1 MRRVVITGMGIVS
14 CIGNEQTEVLRSLR
28 ESRSGIRFQPD
39 YQAKGLRCQL
49 AGSIENLALEERIP
63 RKLYRFMGDAAAY
76 SYIAMQ
82 EAIAQAGL
90 TTEQISHPRT
100 GLLMG
105 SGGASTEDIVEAADI
120 LRERGVRRVGPYR
133 VTSTMGSTVS
143 ACLST
148 AFGIKGMNA
157 TVSSAC
163 STSAHC
169 IGYGTELIQW
179 GKQDIVFAGGGE
191 AEHWSQSVLFDAMG
205 AFSTR
210 YNDTPTKASRPYDA
224 HRDGFIIAGGG
235 GVMVLE
241 EREHALRRGA
251 TILAEVTGY
260 GTASDGYDMV
270 APSGEGAARAMTMA
284 LEEVSR
290 PIDYVNT
297 HGTSTQAGDL
307 VELQAMQQAFG
318 DALPPFSSTKSLTGH
333 SLGAAGIHE
342 AIYSVLMLRNGFIAA
357 SANIDE
363 VDPGV
368 GDLPLVRQRQDG
380 ALQQVMSNSFGFG
393 GTNVSLV
400 FGAAD

>member
-14 CIGNEQTEVLRSLR
+14 CIGNQQSEVLQSLR
-28 ESRSGIRFQPD
+28 DGRSGIRFQPE
-39 YQAKGLRCQL
+39 YQAMGLRCQI
-49 AGSIENLALEERIP
+49 AGSIENLNLEERIP

-76 SYIAMQ
+76 SYIAME

-90 TTEQISHPRT
+90 SEAEISHPRT

-105 SGGASTEDIVEAADI
+105 SGGASTQDIVEAADI

-169 IGYGTELIQW
+169 IGYGMELIQW

-205 AFSTR
+205 AFPTHH
-210 YNDTPTKASRPYDA
+210 NDNPTQASRPYDA
-224 HRDGFIIAGGG
+224 NREGFVIAGGG

-241 EREHALRRGA
+241 EREHAIKRGA
-251 TILAEVTGY
+251 TILAELVGY

-270 APSGEGAARAMTMA
+270 APSGDGAQRAMAQA
-284 LEEVSR
+284 LEGLER
-290 PIDYVNT
+290 PIDYINT

-307 VELQAMQQAFG
+307 VELDAMKTAF
-318 DALPPFSSTKSLTGH
+318 ANQVPPFSSTKSLTGH

-342 AIYSVLMLRNGFIAA
+342 AIYSVLMMREGLMAA
-357 SANIDE
+357 SANIETLDS
-363 VDPGV
+363 GV
-368 GDLPLVRQRQDG
+368 GDLPVLRQRRDQP
-380 ALQQVMSNSFGFG
+380 LRQVMSNSFGFG

>member
-14 CIGNEQTEVLRSLR
+14 CIGNEQTEVLQSLR
-28 ESRSGIRFQPD
+28 EGHSGIRFQPD
-39 YQAKGLRCQL
+39 YQAQGLRCQI

-76 SYIAMQ
+76 SYIAME

-90 TTEQISHPRT
+90 GPELISHPRT

-105 SGGASTEDIVEAADI
+105 SGGASTQDIVEAADI
-120 LRERGVRRVGPYR
+120 LRDKGVRRIGPYR

-169 IGYGTELIQW
+169 IGYGSELIQW
-179 GKQDIVFAGGGE
+179 GKQDIVFVGGGE
-191 AEHWSQSVLFDAMG
+191 AEHWTQSVLFDAMG
-205 AFSTR
+205 AFSTH
-210 YNDTPTKASRPYDA
+210 YNDNPTRASRPYDA
-224 HRDGFIIAGGG
+224 NREGFVIAGGG

-251 TILAEVTGY
+251 TILAEITGH

-270 APSGEGAARAMTMA
+270 APSGDGAARAMTMA
-284 LEEVSR
+284 LDELTQPV
-290 PIDYVNT
+290 DYINT

-307 VELQAMQQAFG
+307 VELAAMQQVFG
-318 DALPPFSSTKSLTGH
+318 DQLPPFSSTKSLTGH

-363 VDPGV
+363 VDPDV
-368 GDLPLVRQRQDG
+368 GNLPLVQQRRDQ
-380 ALQQVMSNSFGFG
+380 ALSQVMSNSFGFG

>member
-1 MRRVVITGMGIVS
+1 MRRVVITGMGITS
-14 CIGNEQTEVLRSLR
+14 CLGNEQSEVLSSLR
-28 ESRSGIRFQPD
+28 EGRSGIRFQPD
-39 YQAKGLRCQL
+39 YQAKGLRCQI
-49 AGSIENLALEERIP
+49 AGSVENLALEERIP

-76 SYIAMQ
+76 SYIAME
-82 EAIAQAGL
+82 EAINQAGL
-90 TTEQISHPRT
+90 SPELISHPRT

-105 SGGASTEDIVEAADI
+105 SGGASTKDIVEAADI

-148 AFGIKGMNA
+148 AYGIKGMNA

-163 STSAHC
+163 ATSAHC
-169 IGYGTELIQW
+169 IGYGSELIQW
-179 GKQDIVFAGGGE
+179 GKQDIVFVGGGE

-205 AFSTR
+205 AFPTH
-210 YNDTPTKASRPYDA
+210 YNEHPTLASRPYDA
-224 HRDGFIIAGGG
+224 HREGFVIAGGG

-241 EREHALRRGA
+241 EREHALQRGA

-270 APSGEGAARAMTMA
+270 APSGDGAKRAMTMA
-284 LEEVSR
+284 LDGLEQ
-290 PIDYVNT
+290 PIDYINT

-318 DALPPFSSTKSLTGH
+318 KNVPPFSSTKSLTGH
-333 SLGAAGIHE
+333 ALGAAGIHE
-342 AIYSVLMLRNGFIAA
+342 AIYSVLMLRDSFIAA

-363 VDPGV
+363 LDPGV
-368 GDLPLVRQRQDG
+368 GNLPLVRHRLDQR
-380 ALQQVMSNSFGFG
+380 LNQVMSNSFGFG